1 MKTLVAVLMLV
12 MLHLCLIIHCVA
24 EHGNHTNVKFDFGK
38 TKNANLKIPLI
49 REYFFLSLTKNTI
62 FLFFFH

>member
-24 EHGNHTNVKFDFGK
+24 EHGKHTNVKIDFGK
-38 TKNANLKIPLI
+38 KKMQTLKIGPI
-49 REYFFLSLTKNTI
+49 REYFFFSLTKNTI